1 MKYLKVLLVFGL
13 VAIVGELAG
22 WNPLLIFVASGLT
35 MIPLAGLLGEATEVL
50 AVHTG
55 PRIGGLLNATLGN
68 AAELIITVM
77 AVREGLQNPAINA
90 HMLDLVR
97 ASLTGSILG
106 NILLVLGLSILL
118 GGLRH
123 GVQKFDRSHA
133 GTNATMLILAAAA
146 LAFPSLF
153 SHSIEAAN
161 HGLGVAGIM
170 ILLYVLAMIY
180 QLRDSGAHTY
190 EDDGYA
196 TAQQEAP
203 HWSVRRAVLTLI
215 LSTAAIVWM
224 SEILVGTVE
233 HVVLEIGISEFF
245 LGIIIIPLIGNIA
258 EHLVAVEVA
267 LKNKMELSLAIS
279 VGSSLQIALCPLCR
293 ALAGL
298 YQPPDGQ
305 PADPGFQRVRVDR
318 PHGGGAHRRVGI
330 PGWRVELAG
339 RHYAPGGLC
348 HRRPRRLLAAHV
360 RLVPVGWRPRQRW
373 SEP

>member
-161 HGLGVAGIM
+161 HDAVEYLSLGVAGIM

-245 LGIIIIPLIGNIA
+245 LGIIIVPLIGNIA

-279 VGSSLQIALCPLCR
+279 VGSSLQIALFVAPLLVFISLLMGNPLTLVFNEFELIALMAAVLIGGLVSLDGESNWLEGTMLLAVYAIV
-293 ALAGL
+293 ALAVFWL
-298 YQPPDGQ
+298 PM
-305 PADPGFQRVRVDR
+305 
-318 PHGGGAHRRVGI
+318 
-330 PGWRVELAG
+330 
-339 RHYAPGGLC
+339 
-348 HRRPRRLLAAHV
+348 
-360 RLVPVGWRPRQRW
+360 
-373 SEP
+373 